1 MITNIIFHTQL
12 MKRYKQSGI
21 SIQHKMLS
29 ENKVGKYHRREIY
42 TEGLAKVVADVW
54 ETEFILFLAALAV
67 LPIGQF

>member
-1 MITNIIFHTQL
+1 
-12 MKRYKQSGI
+12 
-21 SIQHKMLS
+21 MLS
-29 ENKVGKYHRREIY
+29 ENTVGKYHRRKIC